1 MPMDAWHKV
10 TRGVVALV
18 TTLAT
23 TVALVG
29 GPAGP
34 ADADRR
40 DDAKRAKAAVA
51 RASSIL
57 EGATAR
63 ARAAARRLDAVAGAL
78 PGARERVVNARG
90 RVVAARVT
98 ANTARRAADRAAEK
112 VEAATLRY
120 AESARRVVAAR
131 ERVADFVSATYKGG
145 DLVSLNALLDA
156 RTPDDITQRAGYL
169 DRILTEERGAI
180 DGLMTARR
188 EAKQHELDAVLAR
201 REAEQARARA
211 DSALTAAET
220 AERRA
225 KAAVSALAALAAER
239 SRALTMARGER
250 AASLARYRRARAE
263 AARIEAQLR
272 AWEARQHGRGG
283 GPVLRPGARLLMPVR
298 GWKSSDFGMRFDP
311 YFHVWQLHAGVDL
324 AAPGGAP
331 IYAAASGRV
340 MWAGYNGGYGNFT
353 CLSHGRHLG
362 RGMSTCYAHQS
373 RILAWTGQWV
383 RRGQVIGRV
392 GTTGA
397 STGHH
402 LHFEVRLD
410 GRPSQPLPW
419 LPSCLC

>member
-1 MPMDAWHKV
+1 MPMDAWQQV

-18 TTLAT
+18 TTVAA

-29 GPAGP
+29 GPAE
-34 ADADRR
+34 ADRR
-40 DDAKRAKAAVA
+40 HDSKRAKAAVA

-63 ARAAARRLDAVAGAL
+63 ARSAARRLDAVAGAL

-90 RVVAARVT
+90 RVIAARVA
-98 ANTARRAADRAAEK
+98 ANTARRTADRAGEK
-112 VEAATLRY
+112 VEAAALRY
-120 AESARRVVAAR
+120 AESARRVEAAR
-131 ERVADFVSATYKGG
+131 ERVADFVTATYKGG
-145 DLVSLNALLDA
+145 DLVSINVLLGA
-156 RTPDDITQRAGYL
+156 RTPDDLTQRAGYL
-169 DRILTEERGAI
+169 DRILTEERGSI
-180 DGLMTARR
+180 DGLMTVRR
-188 EAKQHELDAVLAR
+188 EAKQLELDAVLAR
-201 REAEQARARA
+201 REAERARARA
-211 DSALTAAET
+211 DSALTAAQT

-225 KAAVSALAALAAER
+225 RTAVSALAELASER
-239 SRALTMARGER
+239 GRALTMARGER
-250 AASLARYRRARAE
+250 AASLVRYRRARAE
-263 AARIEAQLR
+263 AARVEAELR
-272 AWEARQHGRGG
+272 AWEARQRGRGG
-283 GPVLRPGARLLMPVR
+283 GSILRPGARLLMPVR
-298 GWKSSDFGMRFDP
+298 GWKSSGFGMRFDP
-311 YFHVWQLHAGVDL
+311 YFHVWQLHAGIDL

-340 MWAGYNGGYGNFT
+340 VWAGYNGGYGNFT
-353 CLSHGRHLG
+353 CLSHGRYQG

-373 RILAWTGQWV
+373 RIVSWPGQWV